1 MFRSLHHA
9 ALALAAVSRR
19 GDLVGRVRH
28 ILDDQ
33 RRSPRSGRC
42 WTCLAASL
50 MVLAVA
56 GLALA
61 QARPAISRMESGQH
75 EDPDMKKRQDE
86 KTEESRAP
94 RQTIRGTVTAPDG
107 KPSAR
112 ATVFWYGYRKPRVSY
127 AVDPPIMPKGREVQ
141 PADREQLLVKGVTDA
156 AGRFE
161 FAANLDPGR
170 YFEESR
176 LIVLAEGAGVLS
188 GRVKKGEVALALA
201 PEVVI
206 HGRLLTPAGQ
216 PAAGARVSLLSLW
229 GATTDQVEFLGLTDD
244 DSALP
249 AYWPRSQTTDREG
262 RFSFHG
268 VPASAYARLS
278 FRHPSH
284 AVDEVTVNAR
294 HEGPLPAHLKR
305 LEGDTVAPTF
315 THTLEPARPVQGRVT
330 DKATGKP
337 LAGIYVEMLP
347 FRNHSAQTFRTRTDA
362 DGHYR
367 ISGHQADRYVTTV
380 YPPPDAGLIA
390 LSDERTWPAGAR
402 VLEVNFALPRG
413 RLLRGRVIHAETQ
426 QPIASAVVV
435 YEPRRGN
442 PNDLEGYNLDSP
454 ALTDD
459 QGRFAITGLAG
470 EGSVLVEAP
479 MRDAIRVE
487 YMPGKNEKYAMF
499 PHGFARLDVPEHG
512 NIPPVEITVRKGVK
526 LEARILGPD
535 GTPVSGFGAYGP
547 GRSGQLN
554 RPNNHIGVDFP
565 GDRFFINGADPE
577 RTYRVMFTE
586 GSRRLG
592 ATVTLK
598 ADPARSE
605 PLEVKLQ
612 PLARVHGKLVGPTG
626 SPVTH
631 AQVYAQIAVTSKP
644 GPFTRQELFSNTE
657 FYSNLLPGPVR
668 SKESNLEKIDAKGQF
683 VVDMLMPGARL
694 YLTAATGDRAAT
706 VPIPTLTP
714 GEDRDLGTVVL
725 QPEPQ

>member
-1 MFRSLHHA
+1 
-9 ALALAAVSRR
+9 
-19 GDLVGRVRH
+19 
-28 ILDDQ
+28 
-33 RRSPRSGRC
+33 
-42 WTCLAASL
+42 

-61 QARPAISRMESGQH
+61 QARPEISRTESGEH
-75 EDPDMKKRQDE
+75 EGPVMQKRPDE

-94 RQTIRGTVTAPDG
+94 RQTIRGTVTGADG

-141 PADREQLLVKGVTDA
+141 PADREQLLVKGATDA

-161 FAANLDPGR
+161 LAASLDPGC

-188 GRVKKGEVALALA
+188 RRLKKAETEVALVLA
-201 PEVVI
+201 SEVVI
-206 HGRLLTPAGQ
+206 KGRLLTPAGQ

-229 GATTDQVEFLGLTDD
+229 GATPDQVEFIGLTDD

-268 VPASAYARLS
+268 VPASAHARLS
-278 FRHPSH
+278 FRHPGH

-294 HEGPLPAHLKR
+294 HEGPLPAHLKW
-305 LEGDTVAPTF
+305 LENDVVAPTF

-330 DKATGKP
+330 DRETGKP
-337 LAGIYVEMLP
+337 MAGMLIEMLP
-347 FRNHSAQTFRTRTDA
+347 FRKQSAQTFRTRTDA
-362 DGHYR
+362 DGRYW

-390 LSDERTWPAGAR
+390 LSDEHTWPAGAR

-426 QPIASAVVV
+426 QPIASAVVL

-442 PNDLEGYNLDSP
+442 PNDLDGYNLDNP
-454 ALTDD
+454 TLTDD
-459 QGRFAITGLAG
+459 QGRFALTGLAG
-470 EGSVLVEAP
+470 EGTLLVEAP
-479 MRDAIRVE
+479 LLDAIRVKLI
-487 YMPGKNEKYAMF
+487 PGKNEKSALF

-512 NIPPVEITVRKGVK
+512 DFPPVEIAVRKGVK

-535 GTPVSGFGAYGP
+535 GTPVSGFGAYCP
-547 GRSGQLN
+547 GLSTRLS
-554 RPNNHIGVDFP
+554 RPNHIAVDYP
-565 GDRFFINGADPE
+565 GDLFFINGADPE
-577 RTYRVMFTE
+577 RTYRVMFSE

-598 ADPARSE
+598 ADPARRE

-612 PLARVHGKLVGPTG
+612 PLARVHGKIVGPTG

-631 AQVYAQIAVTSKP
+631 AQVYAQIVVTSTP

-657 FYSNLLPGPVR
+657 IYSNLLPGPVR
-668 SKESNLEKIDAKGQF
+668 SEDSNLEKLDAKGQF

-694 YLTAATGDRAAT
+694 YLTAASGDRAAT

-725 QPEPQ
+725 QPE